1 MRLTLLIAAIL
12 PLVLGAKELLG
23 EELPS
28 KNPLEDEPSNN
39 LGEEKDLSDDDA
51 TSMVK
56 RSISDIAARRRSALD
71 KNFMRS
77 VYYYTNESQIRC
89 RIST

>member
-77 VYYYTNESQIRC
+77 V
-89 RIST
+89 